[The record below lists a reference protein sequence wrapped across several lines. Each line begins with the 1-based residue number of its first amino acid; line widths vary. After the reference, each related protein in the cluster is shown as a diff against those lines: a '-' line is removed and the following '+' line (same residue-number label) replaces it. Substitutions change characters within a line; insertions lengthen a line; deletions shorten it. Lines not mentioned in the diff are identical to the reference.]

1 MLRKV
6 RVRMPQAQSG
16 LEVKMKAGL
25 GFNANQ
31 LSWPVMAGE
40 FSQPNVEVRH
50 TLEEVDIEHAN
61 LEAEVGETAVTNLN
75 ADGIPEHYKIG
86 GKRHYDGGTPLNL
99 PDNSYIFSRDNSM
112 KIKDADVL
120 SQFGIT
126 KFPRSGITPADIA
139 KKYDINKYKKILLD
153 KDSDDM
159 ARSTAEMMISNYMLK
174 LGKLALIQESMK
186 AFPEGIP
193 LIAMPY
199 LESIGMDPKQVLPS
213 QEDTYGIVQAEQ
225 EQPDADVEARYGKEL
240 RTFQIPPSETGT
252 NGWTVIPA
260 PNKYGNK
267 PVWFDTQNNK
277 IYANSDYKP
286 SGIGKTAMQQLA
298 GNNQG
303 SSSAR
308 AAAPAQ
314 GASRGAS
321 SSAKRGNMQSV
332 DLVVPPLTYN
342 TGANKP
348 DYDVRLSEKS
358 NKKYNALVTALQNTD
373 VKDKLI
379 NQYKIILARK
389 DKTNKLSDSEIRKLE
404 AMSPDEILNDFL
416 QYQKQNWAIA
426 DADERNVAAGRKSFL
441 EKPQNG
447 GVGLDTYGNTGNTIH
462 KQLLKNMGFETEGI
476 QEELDVAGVQ
486 ATSQAILEVMNMP
499 EYKEAFKGF
508 QIRRKG
514 THTDPG
520 NYIDPKTGQ
529 VGHTSAIDRRAGDD
543 TDAFLVD
550 WMGEEQAKQCPPCP
564 DGTIPK
570 MDENGKCPC
579 DGEKV
584 TQCPPCPDGTV
595 PVRDASGKCPCSDI
609 ILPPKDTPWWIQDV
623 IKTSGAFGDMGRV
636 KKYLPWQAT
645 PSVDYMEPTFY
656 SPERELAA
664 NAEQLSIGAQGIA
677 QFTGPQA
684 YNARFSQMS
693 GKAAANAADILGRYN
708 QLNVGVANEAEK
720 FNVDVFNK
728 YAEARADDAT
738 KLFDKVTIAN
748 QEFDNS
754 KNKARQELRQS
765 YIDAITNRAQAY
777 NYNQLYPDWKI
788 DPMSGGRIERGPYR
802 DIDPSEY
809 KPQDEIANINQ
820 WMNSKPADVTSDT
833 WLDQYNAIQ
842 GYSRKNSSGSS
853 KASDEYYIDMD
864 GKKKRKPSTSSIP
877 GYPAQSP
884 TATPPWYNPYQ

>member
-1 MLRKV
+1 MNLRKV

-40 FSQPNVEVRH
+40 FSQPDVKVRH
-50 TLEEVDIEHAN
+50 TLEEVDVEHAN

-75 ADGIPEHYKIG
+75 GDGVPEHYKIG
-86 GKRHYDGGTPLNL
+86 GKRHYAGGTPLNL

-112 KIKDADVL
+112 KIKDQDVL
-120 SQFGIT
+120 AQFGIT
-126 KFPRSGITPADIA
+126 KFPRSGVTPADVA

-159 ARSTAEMMISNYMLK
+159 ARSTAEMMISNYMQK

-186 AFPEGIP
+186 GFPEGIP

-199 LESIGMDPKQVLPS
+199 LESMGMDPEQILPS

-225 EQPDADVEARYGKEL
+225 EEPDANVEAQYGRELRQFQTAPSQTGTDRWVVIPLPNRYG
-240 RTFQIPPSETGT
+240 
-252 NGWTVIPA
+252 
-260 PNKYGNK
+260 K
-267 PVWFDTQNNK
+267 PVWFDTQKNEVRTNP
-277 IYANSDYKP
+277 DFKP
-286 SGIGKTAMQQLA
+286 AGVGKTAMQHLSGQNA
-298 GNNQG
+298 PSN
-303 SSSAR
+303 R
-308 AAAPAQ
+308 TAAAASSGQ
-314 GASRGAS
+314 GASRTQS
-321 SSAKRGNMQSV
+321 SPARNNMQSV
-332 DLVVPPLTYN
+332 DRVVPPLTYN
-342 TGANKP
+342 MGANKP
-348 DYDVRLSEKS
+348 DYDVRLSEES
-358 NKKYNALVTALQNTD
+358 NKKYNALAQALQNPD
-373 VKDKLI
+373 VRTQLA
-379 NQYKIILARK
+379 NQYKVILTRG
-389 DKTNKLSDSEIRKLE
+389 DKTNKLSKDEIKKLE
-404 AMSPDEILNDFL
+404 AMSEDEIIQDFL

-426 DADERNVAAGRKSFL
+426 DADKRNVAAGRKSFL
-441 EKPQNG
+441 EKPGQG
-447 GVGLDTYGNTGNTIH
+447 GIGLDTHLNTNNNIH
-462 KQLLKNMGFETEGI
+462 RQLLKNMGFETDGI
-476 QEELDVAGVQ
+476 HDELDVAGVQ

-499 EYKEAFKGF
+499 EYKDAFKGF

-529 VGHTSAIDRRAGDD
+529 VSHTSAIDRRAGDD

-550 WMGEEQAKQCPPCP
+550 WLGEEEAKQCPPCP
-564 DGTIPK
+564 DGTIPQ

-579 DGEKV
+579 EGEKKLD
-584 TQCPPCPDGTV
+584 CPPCPDGTV

-609 ILPPKDTPWWIQDV
+609 VLPPQDAPWWIQDV

-636 KKYLPWQAT
+636 KKYMPWQAT
-645 PSVDYMEPTFY
+645 PNVDYMEPTFY

-664 NAEQLSIGAQGIA
+664 NAEQLAIGAQGAA

-693 GKAAANAADILGRYN
+693 GKAAANAADIMGRYN

-738 KLFDKVTIAN
+738 KLFDKVTVAN
-748 QEFDNS
+748 QEFDNA

-765 YIDAITNRAQAY
+765 FIDAITNRAQAF

-788 DPMSGGRIERGPYR
+788 DPNVGGMIQRGPYR

-809 KPQDEIANINQ
+809 KPQDEIGNINQ
-820 WMNSKPADVTSDT
+820 WMNRKPADISSED

-842 GYSRKNSSGSS
+842 GYSRKNSSGTA
-853 KASDEYYIDMD
+853 KSDEYYYDMD
-864 GKKKRKPSTSSIP
+864 GKRKRKPTAADIP

-884 TATPPWYNPYQ
+884 AGTPPWYNPYG